1 MCSAHAKGGR
11 RQARPLGSSMPSG
24 GKMSKSFKCLPGR
37 WDSKRQRHS
46 KEEGEGCVAESQ
58 EGFPEEVVTSLR
70 DVLRGNDKEV

>member
-1 MCSAHAKGGR
+1 
-11 RQARPLGSSMPSG
+11 
-24 GKMSKSFKCLPGR
+24 MSKSFKCLPGR